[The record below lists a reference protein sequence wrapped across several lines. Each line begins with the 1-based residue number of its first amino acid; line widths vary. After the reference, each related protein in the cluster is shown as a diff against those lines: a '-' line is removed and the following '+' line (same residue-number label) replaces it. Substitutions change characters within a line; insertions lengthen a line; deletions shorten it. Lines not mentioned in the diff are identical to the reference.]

1 MEEITEVLKYDENNN
16 EIWIYSV
23 KNSNH
28 DDIFLRYYMLIVSN
42 NIPVIKNIK
51 NPIETLQNIKT
62 QPTNV
67 HSDSLDYIR
76 FLALKEIAD
85 KNILNKIRK

>member
-1 MEEITEVLKYDENNN
+1 MEEITEVLKYDESNN